1 MQEPQNNKERIPLE
15 YYTSLYKESETA
27 EISARTGIPFDAE
40 RSVFTITLMCSRYE
54 ISYPDFAVKFLD
66 GPGDFLSS
74 YPQAQI
80 LILRFLTGGHFIP
93 AGGKYLA
100 YRDMPWGEVYFQN
113 FNGRCIMRLAY
124 TFAGKAEAV
133 EKKMTVLGGKVYDKG
148 DIGWEFDFMPGLS
161 IRFTIWNP
169 DDEFPPSAQILF
181 SDNFHYAFS
190 AEDMAF
196 VGDIFIKIMSK
207 V

>member
-1 MQEPQNNKERIPLE
+1 MPDTQNNKERIPLE
-15 YYTSLYKESETA
+15 FYTSLYKESDPS
-27 EISARTGIPFDAE
+27 EIAARTGVPYSAQRGAF
-40 RSVFTITLMCSRYE
+40 VITLMCSRYE
-54 ISYPDFAVKFLD
+54 IAYPDFGVRFLD

-80 LILRFLTGGHFIP
+80 LILRFLTGGNFIP
-93 AGGKYLA
+93 ASGGYLA

-113 FNGRCIMRLAY
+113 FNGRCIRRLAY
-124 TFAGKAEAV
+124 TFSGKGGTV
-133 EKKMTVLGGKVYDKG
+133 EKKMSVLGGKVCGKG

-161 IRFTIWNP
+161 IRFSIWEP
-169 DDEFPPSAQILF
+169 DEEFPPSAQILF

-196 VGDIFIKIMSK
+196 VGDIFIKIMTEL
-207 V
+207 